1 MMGVEATRCSLWRR
15 EAWLLAGLDT
25 DVSASSTRPPRE
37 EHAHLQC
44 TAVRSLCG
52 LELICLQMVWTGGIT
67 PLGRGVR
74 RRRKVGY
81 RHFGPVGVVR
91 YLPRSGARS

>member
-1 MMGVEATRCSLWRR
+1 MASKRHGAACGDVRLGCWQVSIQTSQHHRPGR
-15 EAWLLAGLDT
+15 LAK
-25 DVSASSTRPPRE
+25 STRTCS
-37 EHAHLQC
+37 ALLSG
-44 TAVRSLCG
+44 ASG